1 VEQFLVDE
9 SAAGIRLDHFLC
21 DRLTQFSRSR
31 IQSWIE
37 EDRAR
42 VNGVA
47 KKASY
52 KLRVGEAIEVD
63 PAELKP
69 LHAFAEE
76 IPLDILYEDAD
87 VIAINKPPGLVVHA
101 GAGCHSGT
109 LVNALLHHFGQ
120 LSTVGG
126 DLRPGIVHRLDKGTS
141 GVLLVARTDQA
152 HRHLSAQFASRKV
165 KKVYLAL
172 VHGQVLRDQG
182 VIDTAIT
189 RDPNNRVR
197 MTSRLDHGRE
207 AHTEYRVLERLE
219 KYTLLEVRI
228 GTGRTHQ
235 IRVHLSQLGHPI
247 AGDTLYGAPVHPE
260 GRPWLHAFQVTF
272 TQPSSGTTI
281 TLEAPLPAGL
291 EAWKSGLL

>member
-1 VEQFLVDE
+1 VDE

-21 DRLTQFSRSR
+21 DRLTRFSRSR

-52 KLRVGEAIEVD
+52 KLHLGENIQLE

-69 LHAFAEE
+69 LNAFAED
-76 IPLDILYEDAD
+76 IPLNILYEDQD
-87 VIAINKPPGLVVHA
+87 IVAINKPPGLVVHA

-152 HRHLSAQFASRKV
+152 HRHLAAQFASRKV
-165 KKVYLAL
+165 KKIYLAL
-172 VHGQVLRDQG
+172 VHGQVLRAEG
-182 VIDTAIT
+182 VIQTAIT
-189 RDPNNRVR
+189 RDPNNRTR
-197 MTSRLDHGRE
+197 MTSRLDHGRD
-207 AHTEYRVLERLE
+207 AYTEYRVLERFE
-219 KYTLLEVRI
+219 KHTLLEVRI

-247 AGDTLYGAPVHPE
+247 AGDTLYGAPAHPA
-260 GRPWLHAFQVTF
+260 GRPWLHAYQVAF
-272 TQPSSGTTI
+272 TLPSSGTPI
-281 TLEAPLPAGL
+281 TLEAPLPPDL
-291 EAWKSGLL
+291 EAWKNGLL

>member
-1 VEQFLVDE
+1 MDE

-87 VIAINKPPGLVVHA
+87 IIAINKPPGLVVHA

-109 LVNALLHHFGQ
+109 LVNASSTTLASSPRLVAICARA
-120 LSTVGG
+120 LSTASIRAPAESCSSPVPI
-126 DLRPGIVHRLDKGTS
+126 RP
-141 GVLLVARTDQA
+141 
-152 HRHLSAQFASRKV
+152 
-165 KKVYLAL
+165 
-172 VHGQVLRDQG
+172 
-182 VIDTAIT
+182 TAIS
-189 RDPNNRVR
+189 P
-197 MTSRLDHGRE
+197 
-207 AHTEYRVLERLE
+207 
-219 KYTLLEVRI
+219 
-228 GTGRTHQ
+228 
-235 IRVHLSQLGHPI
+235 
-247 AGDTLYGAPVHPE
+247 
-260 GRPWLHAFQVTF
+260 
-272 TQPSSGTTI
+272 PSS
-281 TLEAPLPAGL
+281 PA
-291 EAWKSGLL
+291 AR